1 VVVLYIYIYIY
12 IYIYAHALI
21 NYMGDSRDKLLVDL
35 AIYDI
40 GVGSRPPLGHV

>member
-1 VVVLYIYIYIY
+1 VNKFILWLC
-12 IYIYAHALI
+12 YIYAYAPI
-21 NYMGDSRDKLLVDL
+21 NYMGGTCDKLLVDL

>member
-1 VVVLYIYIYIY
+1 VNKVILWLC
-12 IYIYAHALI
+12 YIYAHALI
-21 NYMGDSRDKLLVDL
+21 TCMGGRCDKLLVNL